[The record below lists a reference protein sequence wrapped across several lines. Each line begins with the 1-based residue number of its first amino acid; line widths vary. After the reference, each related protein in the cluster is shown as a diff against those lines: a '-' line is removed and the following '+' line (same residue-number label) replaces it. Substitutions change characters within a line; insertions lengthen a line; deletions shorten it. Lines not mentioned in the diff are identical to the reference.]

1 MAPNCTARDPCLPR
15 NACTCT
21 AQSTQTK
28 NTTTQPKLFLKNSAP
43 VSEQVVQTPSAA
55 NLPPPAQ
62 VLMPRKR
69 SPSNCARCEHDAG
82 PPKRARKPA
91 HTCGAGVAPQPAN
104 HKKFCGLLP
113 LNPIQRIQGTVVK
126 PGLQNLGSTCYFNAC
141 LTTDAALQP
150 LHAVLFRPPR
160 QHNCIS
166 SNGCLLCALHTFGSV
181 FLTSSSD
188 LASRI
193 AEPLAAV
200 VGLLQRTYQR
210 FVNSREH
217 DAHDAWTSLLQLALQ
232 NLRADTS
239 NTRYGRRSSTQCCG
253 KHRKLSSKQ

>member
-1 MAPNCTARDPCLPR
+1 MRARRRASKARTQTCAHLRRRRCVTAGEQRKTVRLV
-15 NACTCT
+15 A
-21 AQSTQTK
+21 AQSDSE
-28 NTTTQPKLFLKNSAP
+28 NSRNGCEAW
-43 VSEQVVQTPSAA
+43 T
-55 NLPPPAQ
+55 
-62 VLMPRKR
+62 
-69 SPSNCARCEHDAG
+69 SN
-82 PPKRARKPA
+82 P
-91 HTCGAGVAPQPAN
+91 
-104 HKKFCGLLP
+104 
-113 LNPIQRIQGTVVK
+113 
-126 PGLQNLGSTCYFNAC
+126 GSTCYLNAC
-141 LTTDAALQP
+141 LTTAAALQP

-193 AEPLAAV
+193 AETRAAV
-200 VGLLQRTYQR
+200 VGLWQRIFPR